1 MNITPFKEEENLK
14 NIFSKIAKTDLKN
27 YIREIVELVINS
39 TLSKE
44 NIKSILT
51 KYSIQKV
58 EIIKSELLE
67 ILIAYLNFILND
79 NLITTIEKEN
89 FEFLKMYFEIK
100 DRDFYKYKLQE
111 IKSIINR
118 QFERIYTDNLI
129 IQSETESN
137 DLLQDIF
144 GLNYDQFDKMKESF
158 VIKSIEQGA
167 EITNLDTANVKLTK
181 K

>member
-1 MNITPFKEEENLK
+1 MNKTPFKEEENLK
-14 NIFSKIAKTDLKN
+14 NIFSVIAKTDLKN
-27 YIREIVELVINS
+27 YTREIVELVINS
-39 TLSKE
+39 KLSKE

-58 EIIKSELLE
+58 EIIKSELLD

-79 NLITTIEKEN
+79 NLITKIEKEN
-89 FEFLKMYFEIK
+89 FEFLKLYFEIK
-100 DRDFYKYKLQE
+100 DRDFYTYKLQE

-118 QFERIYTDNLI
+118 QFERIYADNLI

>member
-1 MNITPFKEEENLK
+1 MNKTPFKEEETLK
-14 NIFSKIAKTDLKN
+14 NIFSEIAKMDLKN
-27 YIREIVELVINS
+27 YTREIVKLVVDGK
-39 TLSKE
+39 LSKE
-44 NIKSILT
+44 SIKSILT

-58 EIIKSELLE
+58 ELIKSELLD
-67 ILIAYLNFILND
+67 IIIAYSNFILND
-79 NLITTIEKEN
+79 NLLTMIEKEN
-89 FEFLKMYFEIK
+89 FEFLKIYFDIK
-100 DRDFYKYKLQE
+100 DGDFYKYKLQE

-118 QFERIYTDNLI
+118 QFERLYADNLI
-129 IQSETESN
+129 TQSETESN

-144 GLNYDQFDKMKESF
+144 GLSYDQFDKMKESF